1 MRHKHKDKG
10 RLPAFVPMFKET
22 ITSPAWRA
30 LSHGARSLFLALKF
44 RYNSEHKN
52 NGKIYLST
60 RDAAAELGSNRN
72 GISRWFRELQHYG
85 FVVMTGAGCL
95 GVDGRGKAPQWLLT
109 ELGHMGDPPTRDFLR
124 WKGDPFPDRFRPWE
138 KQNPGAESASR
149 AEPKVRPLV
158 EPKVRPLPWSSGA
171 ESASISSYQG
181 GAESASISKITTY
194 HLKKGA
200 AQAGREVE
208 RGGTRDLPPSAE
220 PEVIDLPDFLPRRGS
235 TRAQR

>member
-1 MRHKHKDKG
+1 MRGKHKDKG

-60 RDAAAELGSNRN
+60 RDAAAELGSNRD
-72 GISRWFRELQHYG
+72 GIARWFRELQHYG

-124 WKGDPFPDRFRPWE
+124 WKGDPFPDRFRPSK
-138 KQNPGAESASR
+138 KQNPGPESGAR
-149 AEPKVRPLV
+149 VDPKVRPLV
-158 EPKVRPLPWSSGA
+158 DPKVRPLPRSSGP
-171 ESASISSYQG
+171 ESAAISSYQG
-181 GAESASISKITTY
+181 GPESAAISKITT
-194 HLKKGA
+194 HRLKKGA
-200 AQAGREVE
+200 ARAGPEVE
-208 RGGTRDLPPSAE
+208 RGGIRDLPPSAE
-220 PEVIDLPDFLPRRGS
+220 PEVIDLPAFLPRCG
-235 TRAQR
+235 AGVQR